1 MNAEQ
6 NFGLTSAQI
15 GTKLEQLNDTFYLSK
30 AQLAASRLSLDMQA
44 QAIRRDTLLQKF
56 QADLNAITSI
66 GLEPAIPPALPAPR
80 PLPLPTLQ
88 KPAKW
93 IPLPKVTEVK
103 AQTTNPFLAG
113 LQAAAPAL
121 GSAAVG
127 AFGNIKAPGGGSPS
141 SLAVGGNAS
150 ANYGGAV
157 QQIQGSSIDGNYF

>member
-1 MNAEQ
+1 
-6 NFGLTSAQI
+6 
-15 GTKLEQLNDTFYLSK
+15 
-30 AQLAASRLSLDMQA
+30 MQA

-121 GSAAVG
+121 GSAAVS
-127 AFGNIKAPGGGSPS
+127 AFGNIKALGGGGSVNLGNLPAS
-141 SLAVGGNAS
+141 STPNLNA
-150 ANYGGAV
+150 NIG
-157 QQIQGSSIDGNYF
+157 

>member
-1 MNAEQ
+1 
-6 NFGLTSAQI
+6 
-15 GTKLEQLNDTFYLSK
+15 
-30 AQLAASRLSLDMQA
+30 MQA

-93 IPLPKVTEVK
+93 IPLPKVEEVK

-113 LQAAAPAL
+113 FCRVGSGRGLGAGRAGGIAGSKPILVIAL
-121 GSAAVG
+121 RSA
-127 AFGNIKAPGGGSPS
+127 
-141 SLAVGGNAS
+141 
-150 ANYGGAV
+150 
-157 QQIQGSSIDGNYF
+157 